1 MKHNYEE
8 LNLILDE
15 NTSQKKIYQP
25 TSFWIKA
32 SQKII
37 REIEEFGVE
46 NFRKLDTP
54 LGYFVPNYGVPANS
68 FTEFIKNDIRIVIKN
83 KGTNKQLLAMD
94 EFISGYFHALSD
106 YRVFLSS
113 DDLDKKSF
121 LKNFSEINYGNP
133 IEQFEFDGKKYSRSS
148 LNYILGICFLKKHLK
163 NIEEIKTVLEIGG
176 GFGSLGEILNGTKG
190 LKYID
195 VDIPPISFIAW
206 KYLNNIYSEKNIEPY
221 VHKKEKIIIEE
232 LKPCSVFNSWD
243 IEKLE
248 GSIDLFVN
256 FISFQEMEPDIVQNY
271 LMHVKRLNPK
281 WILLRNMREGKNKKQ
296 KSGQISVE
304 TPIRKND
311 YINMIQDK
319 YSMIEA
325 NVFPYGYKT
334 VDGFHSELLL
344 FKRKHD

>member
-1 MKHNYEE
+1 M
-8 LNLILDE
+8 
-15 NTSQKKIYQP
+15 
-25 TSFWIKA
+25 
-32 SQKII
+32 
-37 REIEEFGVE
+37 
-46 NFRKLDTP
+46 
-54 LGYFVPNYGVPANS
+54 
-68 FTEFIKNDIRIVIKN
+68 
-83 KGTNKQLLAMD
+83 
-94 EFISGYFHALSD
+94 
-106 YRVFLSS
+106 
-113 DDLDKKSF
+113 
-121 LKNFSEINYGNP
+121 
-133 IEQFEFDGKKYSRSS
+133 
-148 LNYILGICFLKKHLK
+148 KKHLK